1 MATPVTRRQI
11 VVDNFTKKRKD
22 TPCSPELK
30 VSISRD
36 TRLSGGLA
44 RRFGGSWK
52 QHKIREER
60 TRITYATSGMKD
72 TRMGSGPF
80 FMSSKLP
87 FSFGP
92 DG

>member
-22 TPCSPELK
+22 TPCSSELK
-30 VSISRD
+30 MSVNRD
-36 TRLSGGLA
+36 TRLSGDLA

-52 QHKIREER
+52 QHEIREER
-60 TRITYATSGMKD
+60 TRITYVTSGMKD
-72 TRMGSGPF
+72 TRMGPGSF
-80 FMSSKLP
+80 LMISKLP